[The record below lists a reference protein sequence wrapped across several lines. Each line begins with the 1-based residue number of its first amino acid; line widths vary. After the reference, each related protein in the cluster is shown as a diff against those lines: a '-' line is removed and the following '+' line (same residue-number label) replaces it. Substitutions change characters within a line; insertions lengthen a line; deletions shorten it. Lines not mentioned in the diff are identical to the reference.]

1 MSRYFPRG
9 SILRVC
15 HDTVPGLISLS
26 LERKRHMYKK
36 LNFIFAFLLCFFL
49 LGAIAGSDAK
59 VQVAQARDRWLAAFK
74 SKNVDQAISYYA
86 SDAAFLQP
94 TGDRIEGIAAIRELY
109 NKVASTFDS
118 DLLVRSHN
126 LEVSANLAFD
136 SGEYEEI
143 LTDRATA
150 QKQHF
155 RGQYV
160 MVFRLSSD
168 GHWKIIQHVWTVA
181 PNPA

>member
-1 MSRYFPRG
+1 MR
-9 SILRVC
+9 
-15 HDTVPGLISLS
+15 
-26 LERKRHMYKK
+26 KK
-36 LNFIFAFLLCFFL
+36 LYFILAFLLCSL
-49 LGAIAGSDAK
+49 SADEAIAGSEAK
-59 VQVAQARDRWLAAFK
+59 VQVAQARDKWLAAFK
-74 SKNVDQAISYYA
+74 SKNVDQAISFYA

-94 TGDRIEGIAAIRELY
+94 TGARIEGIEAIRELY

-118 DLLVRSHN
+118 DLLIRSRN
-126 LEVSANLAFD
+126 LEVSADLAFD

-168 GHWKIIQHVWTVA
+168 GHWKIIQHVWTVV

>member
-1 MSRYFPRG
+1 MR
-9 SILRVC
+9 
-15 HDTVPGLISLS
+15 
-26 LERKRHMYKK
+26 KK
-36 LNFIFAFLLCFFL
+36 LYFMLAFLLCSL
-49 LGAIAGSDAK
+49 SADEAIAGSEAK
-59 VQVAQARDRWLAAFK
+59 VQVAQARDKWLAAFK
-74 SKNVDQAISYYA
+74 AKNVDQAISFYA
-86 SDAAFLQP
+86 PDAAFLQP
-94 TGDRIEGIAAIRELY
+94 TGARIEGIEAIRELY

-118 DLLVRSHN
+118 DLLIRSRN
-126 LEVSANLAFD
+126 LEVSADLAFD

>member
-1 MSRYFPRG
+1 MHKRPYF
-9 SILRVC
+9 
-15 HDTVPGLISLS
+15 IS
-26 LERKRHMYKK
+26 
-36 LNFIFAFLLCFFL
+36 AFCLYAFCAAE
-49 LGAIAGSDAK
+49 AIAGSDARIA
-59 VQVAQARDRWLAAFK
+59 VAQARDGWLVAFK
-74 SKNVDQAISYYA
+74 AKNVEQTISFYA
-86 SDAAFLQP
+86 SDAVFLQP
-94 TGDRIEGIAAIRELY
+94 IGDRIEGIEAIRELY
-109 NKVASTFDS
+109 KKVVNTFDS
-118 DLLVRSHN
+118 DLQIKSRN
-126 LEVSANLAFD
+126 LEVSTGLAFD

-168 GHWKIIQHVWTVA
+168 GHWKIIQHVWTVV

>member
-1 MSRYFPRG
+1 M
-9 SILRVC
+9 
-15 HDTVPGLISLS
+15 H
-26 LERKRHMYKK
+26 KK
-36 LNFIFAFLLCFFL
+36 LYFIFAFFLCFFL
-49 LGAIAGSDAK
+49 VEAIAASDVK
-59 VQVAQARDRWLAAFK
+59 VQVAQARDRWLTAFK

-94 TGDRIEGIAAIRELY
+94 TGDRIEGIAVIRELY
-109 NKVASTFDS
+109 KKVASTFDS

-126 LEVSANLAFD
+126 LEVSADLAFD

-160 MVFRLSSD
+160 MVPIEQRWAVEDYSTRLDCCTQSGLTNSLS
-168 GHWKIIQHVWTVA
+168 QPLAVA
-181 PNPA
+181 LKG